1 VKKKRVLPAHIIICT
16 FFSIVFIVIML
27 CFKGTI
33 MEEFCRQLRY
43 LPLLQK
49 YALKAH
55 IRLLCGGKWPEEP
68 IIERDTKTVVVS
80 VVSFYALR
88 VTPKALKSLY

>member
-1 VKKKRVLPAHIIICT
+1 
-16 FFSIVFIVIML
+16 
-27 CFKGTI
+27 

-68 IIERDTKTVVVS
+68 VLQQDTKTVVVS
-80 VVSFYALR
+80 VVSF
-88 VTPKALKSLY
+88 